1 MCWGCFYLGIKMNQK
16 LIKWVGIGVFGFIS
30 ALILFFTLVPPYN
43 RPKFEVIENNET
55 GFLVPLDQSNVA
67 DQAVFESADYL
78 KEKKVAA
85 KRVQI
90 HRRWIQ
96 NWWLPAYGEYIDT
109 SRLWKVDRTPV
120 IREWTQDP
128 TSGTTPADDAV
139 SAQSKDGTGLRLAF
153 TCTAFI
159 PEADASTPEGAEHF
173 LYFYRG
179 ENLAKVM
186 DQEVRARVQAVAAD
200 FCAGYVLDSLR
211 GHQAELTKAVR
222 EDVVPFF
229 KKRGV
234 SITNIGM
241 VGGFHYVN
249 PGIQAAIDKTIQD
262 QQLKVSAKA
271 SQDKEQI
278 EAETKLNNQ
287 KYNNQTKILAA
298 EGEATALTAKLEGE
312 AKADLAAAKVK
323 AEAAKVQAE
332 GKAAATRVEAEAE
345 SYRMEKLE
353 KFKELVLALKTIEVE
368 KTWRSLWSGGVP
380 GTVIN
385 GNGGVLPFLPLESAK
400 PATK

>member
-1 MCWGCFYLGIKMNQK
+1 MTDRQLKFLKIGIAA
-16 LIKWVGIGVFGFIS
+16 FGFTVFS
-30 ALILFFTLVPPYN
+30 LVLFFVLVPPYN

-55 GFLVPLDQSNVA
+55 GFLVPLDQSNVE
-67 DQAVFESADYL
+67 DQGRFESASYL

-90 HRRWIQ
+90 VRRWVQ
-96 NWWLPAYGEYIDT
+96 TWWLPAYGEYIDT
-109 SRLWKVDRTPV
+109 NRLWKVDRTPV
-120 IREWTQDP
+120 IREWTQEP
-128 TSGTTPADDAV
+128 VPNTTPSDDAL
-139 SAQSKDGTGLRLAF
+139 SAQSKDGTGLRLSF

-159 PEADASTPEGAEHF
+159 PEADDQTPEGAEHF
-173 LYFYRG
+173 LYYYRG
-179 ENLAKVM
+179 ENLSKVM

-200 FCAGYVLDSLR
+200 FCAGYVLDTLR

-234 SITNIGM
+234 AITNIGM

-249 PGIQAAIDKTIQD
+249 VQIQAAIDKTIQD
-262 QQLKVSAKA
+262 QQMKVSAKA
-271 SQDKEQI
+271 LQEKEQI

-298 EGEATALTAKLEGE
+298 EGEATALTARLEGE

-332 GKAAATRVEAEAE
+332 GKASATKIEADAEA
-345 SYRMEKLE
+345 YRMEKLD
-353 KFKELVLALKTIEVE
+353 KFKELVLSLKSMEVE
-368 KTWRSLWSGGVP
+368 KAWKSLWTGGVP

-385 GNGGVLPFLPLESAK
+385 GGGNGVVPFLPIESAK
-400 PATK
+400 PDPKK

>member
-1 MCWGCFYLGIKMNQK
+1 MTSRQFKFAQLGVGSLG
-16 LIKWVGIGVFGFIS
+16 LIVF
-30 ALILFFTLVPPYN
+30 ALVLFFVLVPPYN

-55 GFLVPLDQSNVA
+55 GFLVPLDQSGGE
-67 DQAVFESADYL
+67 DQGRFESASYL

-90 HRRWIQ
+90 IRRWVQ
-96 NWWLPAYGEYIDT
+96 TWWLPAYGEYIDT
-109 SRLWKVDRTPV
+109 TRLWKVDRTPV

-128 TSGTTPADDAV
+128 STGTSPTDDAL
-139 SAQSKDGTGLRLAF
+139 SAQSKDGTGLRLSF

-159 PEADASTPEGAEHF
+159 PEADEHNTEGAEHF
-173 LYFYRG
+173 LYYYRG
-179 ENLAKVM
+179 ESLSKVM

-234 SITNIGM
+234 AITNIGM

-249 PGIQAAIDKTIQD
+249 TQIQASIDKTIQD
-262 QQLKVSAKA
+262 QQMKVSSKA
-271 SQDKEQI
+271 IQEKEQI

-287 KYNNQTKILAA
+287 KYDNQTKILAA
-298 EGEATALTAKLEGE
+298 EGEATALAARLEGE

-323 AEAAKVQAE
+323 AESAKVQAE
-332 GKAAATRVEAEAE
+332 GKASATRIEAEAE
-345 SYRMEKLE
+345 AYRMEKLD
-353 KFKELVLALKTIEVE
+353 KFKELVLSLKSMEVE
-368 KTWRSLWSGGVP
+368 KTWKSLWTGGVP

-385 GNGGVLPFLPLESAK
+385 GSGNGVVPFLPIEPAK
-400 PATK
+400 PKPNN